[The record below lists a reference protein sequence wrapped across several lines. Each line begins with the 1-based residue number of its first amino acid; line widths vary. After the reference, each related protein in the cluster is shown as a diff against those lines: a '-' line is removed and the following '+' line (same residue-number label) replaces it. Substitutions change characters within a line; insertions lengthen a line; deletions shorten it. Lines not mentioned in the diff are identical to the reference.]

1 MSDTMQ
7 PTTYRLTLVLAL
19 RLFGLR
25 MMVAAVGAVVAAV
38 LITVGGSAVVWG
50 IVVAV
55 LVALL
60 VVVSIAGLRWPPR
73 LLTLT
78 ETGYRVH
85 RVRGA
90 GVRSGSW
97 AQVERVDDKPG
108 PDGGTEL
115 VIGLEHGRTTRL
127 PMMLFGARGLEL
139 QREIRERLNTSH
151 GYRPL
156 PPSA

>member
-25 MMVAAVGAVVAAV
+25 MMVAAVGAVIAAV
-38 LITVGGSAVVWG
+38 LLTIGGSTAVWG
-50 IVVAV
+50 VVAAV

-60 VVVSIAGLRWPPR
+60 VVASAAALRWPPR
-73 LLTLT
+73 LITLT

-90 GVRSGSW
+90 GVRAGSW
-97 AQVERVDDKPG
+97 AQVERVDDMPS
-108 PDGGTEL
+108 PAGGTDL
-115 VIGLEHGRTTRL
+115 VIGLEQGRTTRL
-127 PMMLFGARGLEL
+127 PMMLFGIRGLDL
-139 QREIRERLNTSH
+139 QREIRERLNASH

-156 PPSA
+156 PPTS